1 MKRTYRAKTKRMR
14 TAVKTVAL
22 MSLGIPLA
30 TMPAVA
36 QDDEGELTPVVIT
49 GSNIPTVELE
59 GPSPIVRIDREE
71 INRSGAETVGE
82 LLRRLPQNNAG
93 SYDEKF
99 QNSFAPGTSGVS
111 LRGLGM
117 SYTLVLVDGRR
128 LGNHSMAQNMTTAF
142 ASLNDIPMAVVE
154 RVEVLTDGASAIYGS
169 DAIAGVINIITRDN
183 FEGLEINASYSNA
196 TDHDMGTQR
205 YSITGGT
212 TSENGNAWVT
222 IDYMQRN
229 SVQMTDRDFS
239 ASADQRGAGGY
250 DFRSSSGNPGSIKLL
265 GGTEEN
271 PSPFD
276 SGFYTIPID
285 SLGNPTAEEI
295 VGTLSIVDNI
305 GDDGIP
311 DGTQSRVW
319 SGGGINRFDYNPW
332 MTLTPAIERL
342 GASSR
347 INYTLTDYATAFLHT
362 TYRNLKVHQEMAPTP
377 AFGDLNT
384 DTWGILPASNAF
396 NPFGEDTTFRHRLI
410 EVGPRLFDIE
420 DDVFRVIPGV
430 KFDIGDSWQ
439 GEAAFLYNKK
449 ETIDFGQNFVS
460 SDAFKEA
467 LASSDPATAYN
478 IFGAGLG
485 INSPSVL
492 DALRVNTL
500 RRAESELR
508 MFDVKA
514 AGDLAEL
521 PGGTLALAVGAE
533 TAQEETSDI
542 GDSLSMSNKIVASG
556 GTSNSG
562 SRSRDAAYAEF
573 MIPIIGEDNRISG
586 IHSLGVQAAWRV
598 EQYSDFGSDDNPKVG
613 LKYSPNEN
621 VLLRATYQTAFRAPS
636 LQQLY
641 MGESIAHPHLIDPAR
656 GDTGMQYKTK
666 SGGNEDLQPES
677 ADSISAGAVVDIP
690 MPENMSL
697 SVSVNWSQIELEDQ
711 ITSVGAQY
719 MLNNEEI
726 FSDNIIRNEQ
736 TDADRAANNPGPDG
750 QFATEDHPEW
760 GDDDIPNGG
769 IPGSLKYINNS
780 YLNLAKVQVEA
791 LDLQIDYGI
800 DTSVGY
806 FGVDLAAAYLYKYDY
821 KARPTDAGFQDEAG
835 SYSRPEWR
843 GRVGMWWNYDKYTAG
858 ATVNYVDSFDQL
870 YGVIA
875 EVASHTTL
883 DLQASYDLTDNSRVT
898 VGALNVT
905 GEDPPWSDS
914 ETEGYAFAAA
924 GHSPVGAILYG
935 NVTVRF

>member
-1 MKRTYRAKTKRMR
+1 MKRAYRAKTKKMR
-14 TAVKTVAL
+14 AAAKTAAL
-22 MSLGIPLA
+22 VSLGIPLA
-30 TMPAVA
+30 TLPAIA
-36 QDDEGELTPVVIT
+36 QDDEGELTPVVVT

-82 LLRRLPQNNAG
+82 LLRRLPQNNQG

-117 SYTLVLVDGRR
+117 SYTLILVDGRR
-128 LGNHSMAQNMTTAF
+128 LGNYSMAQNMTTAF
-142 ASLNDIPMAVVE
+142 SDLNGIPMAVVE
-154 RVEVLTDGASAIYGS
+154 RVEVLLDGASAIYGS
-169 DAIAGVINIITRDN
+169 DAIAGVVNIITRDN
-183 FEGLEINASYSNA
+183 FEGLEINASYSNT
-196 TDHDMGTQR
+196 TDADMGTQR

-222 IDYMQRN
+222 VDYMQRN
-229 SVQMTDRDFS
+229 SVQMDDRDFS
-239 ASADQRGAGGY
+239 ASADQSGAGGY
-250 DFRSSSGNPGSIKLL
+250 NFSSSSGNPGSIKILP
-265 GGTEEN
+265 GSEN
-271 PSPFD
+271 GYE
-276 SGFYTIPID
+276 SGFYMIP
-285 SLGNPTAEEI
+285 SGSTGTPTAEEI
-295 VGTLSIVDNI
+295 I
-305 GDDGIP
+305 GAP
-311 DGTQSRVW
+311 
-319 SGGGINRFDYNPW
+319 GINRFDYNPW
-332 MTLTPAIERL
+332 MTLTPEYERY

-347 INYTLTDYATAFLHT
+347 INYTLTDYATAFVHT
-362 TYRNLKVHQEMAPTP
+362 TYRNIKTHQEMAPTP

-396 NPFGEDTTFRHRLI
+396 NPLGEDVTYRHRLI

-420 DDVFRVIPGV
+420 SDVFRVIPGV

-439 GEAAFLYNKK
+439 GEAAFLYNKI
-449 ETIDFGQNFVS
+449 ESVDFGQNFVS
-460 SDAFKEA
+460 ADALKDA

-478 IFGAGLG
+478 VFGAGLG

-514 AGDLAEL
+514 AGDLYEL

-542 GDSLSMSNKIVASG
+542 GDSLSMANKIVASG

-562 SRSRDAAYAEF
+562 SRSRDAGYAELN
-573 MIPIIGEDNRISG
+573 IPIIGEDNRISG
-586 IHSLGVQAAWRV
+586 IHSIGMQAAWRV
-598 EQYSDFGSDDNPKVG
+598 ENYSDFGSDDNPKVG
-613 LKYSPNEN
+613 VKYSPNER

-641 MGESIAHPHLIDPAR
+641 MGESISHPFLLDPAR
-656 GDTGMQYKTK
+656 GDDGMQYKTK
-666 SGGNEDLQPES
+666 AGGNQDLRPET
-677 ADSISAGAVVDIP
+677 ADSISAGTVFDIP

-697 SVSVNWSQIELEDQ
+697 SMSVNWSQIELEDQ

-719 MLNNEEI
+719 MLNNEWI
-726 FSDNIIRNEQ
+726 FGNNIIRNEQ
-736 TDADRAANNPGPDG
+736 TDADKVADNPGPDG
-750 QFATEDHPEW
+750 RFGTEDNPEW
-760 GDDDIPNGG
+760 GEDDIPNGG
-769 IPGSLKYINNS
+769 VPGSIKYINNS
-780 YLNLAKVQVEA
+780 YLNLAEVEIEA
-791 LDLQIDYGI
+791 VDLQIDYGI

-806 FGVDLAAAYLYKYDY
+806 FGANLAAAYLYGYDY
-821 KARPTDAGFQDEAG
+821 KARPTDEGFQDETG
-835 SYSRPEWR
+835 SYNMPEWR
-843 GRVGMWWNYDKYTAG
+843 GRVSLWWNYDKYSAG

-870 YGVIA
+870 YGAIA

-883 DLQASYDLTDNSRVT
+883 DLQASYDLTDNSRIT

-905 GEDPPWSDS
+905 DEDPSWSDS
-914 ETEGYAFAAA
+914 EAEGYPFAAA
-924 GHSPVGAILYG
+924 GHSPLGTVLYG
-935 NVTVRF
+935 NVSVRF

>member
-1 MKRTYRAKTKRMR
+1 MKRAYRAKTKRMR

-82 LLRRLPQNNAG
+82 LLRRLPQNNSG

-117 SYTLVLVDGRR
+117 GYTLVLVDGRR
-128 LGNHSMAQNMTTAF
+128 LGNHSEAQNITTAF
-142 ASLNDIPMAVVE
+142 SDLNGVPMAVVE
-154 RVEVLTDGASAIYGS
+154 RIEVLLDGASAIYGS
-169 DAIAGVINIITRDN
+169 DAVAGVINIITRDN
-183 FEGLEINASYSNA
+183 FEGVEINVGYSNTA
-196 TDHDMGTQR
+196 DSDMGTQR

-212 TSENGNAWVT
+212 VSENGNAWVSV
-222 IDYMQRN
+222 DYMQRN
-229 SVQMTDRDFS
+229 SLQHDDRDYA
-239 ASADQRGAGGY
+239 ASANQGPAGGY
-250 DFRSSSGNPGSIKLL
+250 DFRSSSGNPGSIKILP
-265 GGTEEN
+265 GSEN
-271 PSPFD
+271 GFE
-276 SGFYTIPID
+276 SGFYQVPAGST
-285 SLGNPTAEEI
+285 GTPTAEEI
-295 VGTLSIVDNI
+295 ISA
-305 GDDGIP
+305 P
-311 DGTQSRVW
+311 
-319 SGGGINRFDYNPW
+319 GINRFDYNPW
-332 MTLTPAIERL
+332 MTLTPEYERY

-347 INYTLTDYATAFLHT
+347 INYNVTDYATAFVQT
-362 TYRNLKVHQEMAPTP
+362 TYRNIKVHQEMAPTP

-420 DDVFRVIPGV
+420 SDIFRILPGV

-439 GEAAFLYNKK
+439 AETAFLYNKV
-449 ETIDFGQNFVS
+449 ETVDFGQNFVS
-460 SDAFKEA
+460 SDAFSDA

-492 DALRVNTL
+492 DGLRVNTL

-514 AGDLAEL
+514 AGDIFEL
-521 PGGTLALAVGAE
+521 PGGTVALAVGAE
-533 TAQEETSDI
+533 TAKEDTSDI

-556 GTSNSG
+556 GTSNAG
-562 SRSRDAAYAEF
+562 SRSRDAGYAEF
-573 MIPIIGEDNRISG
+573 MVPIIGEDNRVSG
-586 IHSLGVQAAWRV
+586 IHSLGLQAAWRV
-598 EQYSDFGSDDNPKVG
+598 EQYSDFGSADNPKVG
-613 LKYSPNEN
+613 LKYQPHER
-621 VLLRATYQTAFRAPS
+621 VLLRGTYQTAFRAPG

-641 MGESIAHPHLIDPAR
+641 MGQTIAHPFLLDPAR
-656 GDTGMQYKTK
+656 GDGGMQYKTI
-666 SGGNEDLQPES
+666 SGGNPDLKPEES
-677 ADSISAGAVVDIP
+677 DSYSIGAVIDIP

-697 SVSVNWSQIELEDQ
+697 SVSVNWSQVELENQ
-711 ITSVGAQY
+711 ITSLGAQY
-719 MLNNEEI
+719 MLSNEEL
-726 FSDNIIRNEQ
+726 FGNNIIRNEQ
-736 TDADRAANNPGPDG
+736 TDADRVADNPGPDG
-750 QFATEDHPEW
+750 QFGTEENPEL

-769 IPGSLKYINNS
+769 IPGSLKHINNA
-780 YLNLAKVQVEA
+780 YLNLANVNVEV
-791 LDLQIDYGI
+791 LDISIDYGI

-806 FGVDLAAAYLYKYDY
+806 FGVDLRAAHMDSYEYQ
-821 KARPTDAGFQDEAG
+821 ARPTDGFEEQVG
-835 SYSRPEWR
+835 SYTVPELR
-843 GRVGMWWNYDKYTAG
+843 GNLSVWWNYDKYSAG

-870 YGVIA
+870 YGVIP
-875 EVASHTTL
+875 EVDSHTTL
-883 DLQASYDLTDNSRVT
+883 DLQATYDLTDNSRIT

-905 GEDPPWSDS
+905 DEDPPWSDS
-914 ETEGYAFAAA
+914 EAEGYSYGTA
-924 GHSPVGAILYG
+924 GHSPWGTVLYARA
-935 NVTVRF
+935 TVRF

>member
-1 MKRTYRAKTKRMR
+1 MKRAYRAKTKRMR
-14 TAVKTVAL
+14 IAVKTAAL

-30 TMPAVA
+30 TLPALA

-99 QNSFAPGTSGVS
+99 QNSFAPGSSGIS

-117 SYTLVLVDGRR
+117 SYTLILVDGRR

-154 RVEVLTDGASAIYGS
+154 RVEVLLDGASAIYGS

-196 TDHDMGTQR
+196 TEHDMGTQR

-239 ASADQRGAGGY
+239 ASADQTGAGGY
-250 DFRSSSGNPGSIKLL
+250 NFSSSSGNPGSIKILP
-265 GGTEEN
+265 GSEQFE
-271 PSPFD
+271 
-276 SGFYTIPID
+276 SGFYQVPAGST
-285 SLGNPTAEEI
+285 GTPTAEEI
-295 VGTLSIVDNI
+295 I
-305 GDDGIP
+305 GSP
-311 DGTQSRVW
+311 
-319 SGGGINRFDYNPW
+319 GINRFDYNPW
-332 MTLTPAIERL
+332 MTLTPAIERS

-347 INYTLTDYATAFLHT
+347 INYTLTDYATAFVHT

-460 SDAFKEA
+460 ADAFKEA

-542 GDSLSMSNKIVASG
+542 SDSLSMSNKIVASG

-598 EQYSDFGSDDNPKVG
+598 EQYSDFGSADNPKVG
-613 LKYSPNEN
+613 VKYSPDEH

-641 MGESIAHPHLIDPAR
+641 MGESISHPFLIDPAR
-656 GDTGMQYKTK
+656 GDDGMQYKTK

-677 ADSISAGAVVDIP
+677 ADSISVGAVVDIP

-697 SVSVNWSQIELEDQ
+697 SVTVNWSQIELEHQ

-719 MLNNEEI
+719 MLNNEDL
-726 FSDNIIRNEQ
+726 FSNNIIRNEQ
-736 TDADRAANNPGPDG
+736 TDADKAADNPGPDG
-750 QFATEDHPEW
+750 KFATEDHPEW
-760 GDDDIPNGG
+760 GEDDIPNGG
-769 IPGSLKYINNS
+769 IPGQLEDPGLQGQMAVASLARRASAGGQAVFAQTRLYRAGGRMDRPSGQTI
-780 YLNLAKVQVEA
+780 
-791 LDLQIDYGI
+791 G
-800 DTSVGY
+800 
-806 FGVDLAAAYLYKYDY
+806 AADRGPAGGRRSLPGGDGGKPVRQS
-821 KARPTDAGFQDEAG
+821 ARPPPGLRRLAVAVLWPVAPAPCT
-835 SYSRPEWR
+835 RR
-843 GRVGMWWNYDKYTAG
+843 G
-858 ATVNYVDSFDQL
+858 
-870 YGVIA
+870 
-875 EVASHTTL
+875 
-883 DLQASYDLTDNSRVT
+883 
-898 VGALNVT
+898 T
-905 GEDPPWSDS
+905 GRRC
-914 ETEGYAFAAA
+914 
-924 GHSPVGAILYG
+924 L
-935 NVTVRF
+935 RFS

>member
-1 MKRTYRAKTKRMR
+1 MKRAYRAKTKRMR
-14 TAVKTVAL
+14 TAVKTAAL

-36 QDDEGELTPVVIT
+36 QDDEGELSPVVVT

-111 LRGLGM
+111 LRGMGM
-117 SYTLVLVDGRR
+117 SYTLILVDGRR
-128 LGNHSMAQNMTTAF
+128 LGNHSMAQNMTTSF
-142 ASLNDIPMAVVE
+142 SSLNDVPMAVVE
-154 RVEVLTDGASAIYGS
+154 RVEILLDGASAIYGS
-169 DAIAGVINIITRDN
+169 DAIAGVVNIITRDN

-196 TDHDMGTQR
+196 TEHDMGTQR

-222 IDYMQRN
+222 VDYMQRN
-229 SVQMTDRDFS
+229 SVQMNDRDFS
-239 ASADQRGAGGY
+239 ASANQGPAGGY
-250 DFRSSSGNPGSIKLL
+250 DFSSSSGNPGSIAILP
-265 GGTEEN
+265 GSESGYE
-271 PSPFD
+271 
-276 SGFYTIPID
+276 SGFYQVPSGST
-285 SLGNPTAEEI
+285 GTPTAEEI
-295 VGTLSIVDNI
+295 I
-305 GDDGIP
+305 GAP
-311 DGTQSRVW
+311 
-319 SGGGINRFDYNPW
+319 GINRFDYNPW
-332 MTLTPAIERL
+332 MTLTPAIERY
-342 GASSR
+342 GASSH
-347 INYTLTDYATAFLHT
+347 INYTLTDYATAFVRT

-396 NPFGEDTTFRHRLI
+396 NPFGEDATFRHRLT
-410 EVGPRLFDIE
+410 EVGPRISDWE
-420 DDVFRVIPGV
+420 DNVFRVIPGV

-449 ETIDFGQNFVS
+449 DTINFGQNFVS

-478 IFGAGLG
+478 IFGAGSG

-500 RRAESELR
+500 RRGEAELR

-514 AGDLAEL
+514 AGDLYEL

-533 TAQEETSDI
+533 TAQEESSDI

-573 MIPIIGEDNRISG
+573 NIPVIGEDNRISG

-598 EQYSDFGSDDNPKVG
+598 EQYSDFGSADNPKLGV
-613 LKYSPNEN
+613 KYSPDER

-641 MGESIAHPHLIDPAR
+641 MGESISHPFLLDPAR
-656 GDTGMQYKTK
+656 GDEGMQYKTK
-666 SGGNEDLQPES
+666 AGGNEDLQPET
-677 ADSISAGAVVDIP
+677 ADSISAGAVFDIP

-697 SVSVNWSQIELEDQ
+697 SMSVNWSQIELEDQ

-719 MLNNEEI
+719 MLNNEDL
-726 FSDNIIRNEQ
+726 FSDQIIRNEQ
-736 TDADRAANNPGPDG
+736 TDADKVADNPGPDG
-750 QFATEDHPEW
+750 KFGTEDKPEL
-760 GDDDIPNGG
+760 GEDDIPNGG

-780 YLNLAKVQVEA
+780 YLNLAEVQIEA
-791 LDLQIDYGI
+791 VDLQIDYGI

-806 FGVDLAAAYLYKYDY
+806 FAANLAAAYLYGYDY
-821 KARPTDAGFQDEAG
+821 KARPTDEGYQDETG
-835 SYSRPEWR
+835 SYNRPEWR
-843 GRVGMWWNYDKYTAG
+843 GRVGLWWNYDKYTAG

-870 YGVIA
+870 YGAIA

-883 DLQASYDLTDNSRVT
+883 DLQVSYDLTDNSRIT

-914 ETEGYAFAAA
+914 EAEGYAYAAA
-924 GHSPVGAILYG
+924 GHSPVGAVLYG
-935 NVTVRF
+935 NMTIRF